1 MKTITKTFDVFNYTE
16 LNQTAKN
23 KAVIDQINFY
33 IEYISYEN
41 MEEFMQKAVDKMEE
55 MKTPWFLNEVLYFDH
70 REEMEND
77 ILLNEY
83 LYLENGEMYND
94 NEEN

>member
-55 MKTPWFLNEVLYFDH
+55 MRTPWFLNEVLYFDH